1 MQKVLSE
8 ISGLSEVT
16 EEELNPKL
24 NPDAKYFT
32 LASDTISKA
41 QHYTKLIQS
50 QENESLKCQI
60 QAKQKVVDQ
69 CDAENSDLQQ

>member
-1 MQKVLSE
+1 M
-8 ISGLSEVT
+8 T

-32 LASDTISKA
+32 LASDTICKA
-41 QHYTKLIQS
+41 QKYTQLIQT
-50 QENESLKCQI
+50 QENENLKCQI
-60 QAKQKVVDQ
+60 QAKQRVVDQ